1 MGYTKLRTF
10 SSRMEAEM
18 AAELLKKAQIPFIIQ
33 SEDTGI
39 FGPGNMPSPRGA
51 RLLVQREDVKR
62 ARVLLKG
69 IFGET
74 KE

>member
-51 RLLVQREDVKR
+51 RLLVPREDVKR
-62 ARVLLKG
+62 ALVLLKG

>member
-1 MGYTKLRTF
+1 MGYIKLRTF

-51 RLLVQREDVKR
+51 RVLVPEEDMQRAQD
-62 ARVLLKG
+62 LLKRV
-69 IFGET
+69 FGEA

>member
-10 SSRMEAEM
+10 TSRMEAEM
-18 AAELLKKAQIPFIIQ
+18 AAELLKKGHIPSIIQ

-51 RLLVQREDVKR
+51 RLLVPAEDMER
-62 ARVLLKG
+62 ARDLLKR
-69 IFGET
+69 IFGEA
-74 KE
+74 E

>member
-18 AAELLKKAQIPFIIQ
+18 VAELLKKAQIPFIIQ

-51 RLLVQREDVKR
+51 LLLVPREDVKR
-62 ARVLLKG
+62 ALVLLKG

>member
-18 AAELLKKAQIPFIIQ
+18 AAELLKKAEILFIIQ

-51 RLLVQREDVKR
+51 RLLVPREDMKR
-62 ARVLLKG
+62 ARDLLKRV
-69 IFGET
+69 FGET